1 MRELSNRS
9 NLGCSMQKRKHG
21 KSRVEQCLEHSI
33 RQDLKIKR
41 LQERLRAIEQL
52 LRVSHTYLGD
62 QS

>member
-1 MRELSNRS
+1 
-9 NLGCSMQKRKHG
+9 MQPKRKHG
-21 KSRVEQCLEHSI
+21 LSRLETVLQNSI

-41 LQERLRAIEQL
+41 LQERLREIEQL